1 MPRALTPAEKRAKAL
16 ADRAATGT
24 STAVQSESVTQQS
37 GEAVQTSARQRTRKR
52 NVFNGTETKLR
63 VSNQI
68 PGYHLH
74 IFNDIA
80 GRIQTALDAGYEFV
94 APSEVGGVSV
104 NVTDRNTDLGDKVRF
119 LVGRTETGE
128 PMYAYLLKIRQDWYE
143 EDQAALEQRNMLID
157 EAIRSGKN
165 TKAGTNSDGFYV
177 PREGIK
183 YK

>member
-16 ADRAATGT
+16 AERTATGT
-24 STAVQSESVTQQS
+24 AQPVQSESVSNES
-37 GEAVQTSARQRTRKR
+37 GEVQQSARQRTRKR

-80 GRIQTALDAGYEFV
+80 GRIQSALDAGYEFV
-94 APSEVGGVSV
+94 TPGEVGGVSV
-104 NVTDRNTDLGDKVRF
+104 NVTDRNTDLGDRVRF

>member
-1 MPRALTPAEKRAKAL
+1 M
-16 ADRAATGT
+16 
-24 STAVQSESVTQQS
+24 
-37 GEAVQTSARQRTRKR
+37 
-52 NVFNGTETKLR
+52 
-63 VSNQI
+63 
-68 PGYHLH
+68 
-74 IFNDIA
+74 
-80 GRIQTALDAGYEFV
+80 
-94 APSEVGGVSV
+94 